1 MLEADEQSK
10 KALRK
15 ERGVAGKLQER
26 ARNCLSGG
34 CLDQGAYIQFGSDLQ
49 TYNLYEALLYAHSYE
64 EQGCYKLG
72 TTQKALNEVI
82 NMMNSKG
89 KADNPNT
96 GSLTL

>member
-34 CLDQGAYIQFGSDLQ
+34 CLDQGAYIQFGSDHRR
-49 TYNLYEALLYAHSYE
+49 TTCTKLYS
-64 EQGCYKLG
+64 
-72 TTQKALNEVI
+72 
-82 NMMNSKG
+82 M
-89 KADNPNT
+89 P
-96 GSLTL
+96 TL